1 MSEKKKTVIL
11 VSYLIFLCAACI
23 SLIFIRESASFS
35 AQKSIAELNLRIDS
49 LEAGSRE
56 LFDFVADIQSGADAD
71 TPASS
76 QKKYV
81 IREHNGKVA
90 IFSSSGA
97 LLRELDFYVKALPEA
112 DRERVRRGVEVGSLS
127 ELYSLIRDYIS

>member
-11 VSYLIFLCAACI
+11 VSYLIFFCAACI

-56 LFDFVADIQSGADAD
+56 LFDFVADIQSGAEAD

-81 IREHNGKVA
+81 IREHNGKIG
-90 IFSSSGA
+90 IFLPSGE
-97 LLRELDFYVKALPEA
+97 LLREFGVYVKTLPA
-112 DRERVRRGVEVGSLS
+112 SDRELLRKGIEIGDDSQ
-127 ELYSLIRDYIS
+127 LYSIIQDYIS